1 MNGMGS
7 WFVQAIVLP
16 SKSIRVKRALAGR
29 PEVLGPVLQLR
40 ALKGLHVKVGSF
52 DVVLKLPPGLNFF
65 LRLFEKLPPFE
76 NDIFFN
82 GLIFLLNC

>member
-1 MNGMGS
+1 MNGIMVCSSNCFTIKKHTG
-7 WFVQAIVLP
+7 
-16 SKSIRVKRALAGR
+16 KKRALAGR
-29 PEVLGPVLQLR
+29 PEVLGPIFELR